1 MTDDQIQ
8 TIRDDIAFM
17 KAMAEEGRRAPL
29 LGGAILASAG
39 AIFGA
44 ASVAHWAIVS
54 GRLNVPPI
62 GISVAWGL
70 AMVAFLVALGV
81 VSARVK
87 RQPGASTPANRAFGV
102 AWSAAG
108 VATFAIGLSIIVAIW
123 RLKTGVV
130 GLLFPSMILALY
142 GLGWKVSAA
151 MSGQKWLHAVAIGA
165 FAGAPALAWFAGRPE
180 QYLAYAAALFL
191 LMCVPGMLLMR
202 KEPSDIV

>member
-29 LGGAILASAG
+29 LGGAILVNAG
-39 AIFGA
+39 AIFGG
-44 ASVAHWAIVS
+44 ASVAHWAIAS
-54 GRLNVPPI
+54 GRLDVPPV
-62 GISVAWGL
+62 GYAVAWGF
-70 AMVAFLVALGV
+70 AMVAFMVALV
-81 VSARVK
+81 VLTRRVK
-87 RQPGASTPANRAFGV
+87 RQPGAATPSNKAFGM

-108 VATFAIGLSIIVAIW
+108 FAIFALWISLMVAGW
-123 RLKTGVV
+123 RLETGVAW
-130 GLLFPSMILALY
+130 LLFPSMILALY
-142 GLGWKVSAA
+142 GLGWSVSAG
-151 MSGQKWLHAVAIGA
+151 MSGQKWLHGVAIGA
-165 FAGAPALAWFAGRPE
+165 FAGAPALAWFAGQPE

>member
-29 LGGAILASAG
+29 LGGAILANAG
-39 AIFGA
+39 AIFAG
-44 ASVAHWAIVS
+44 ASVAHWSIAS
-54 GRLNVPPI
+54 GRLDVPPL
-62 GISVAWGL
+62 GYAVAWGF

-81 VSARVK
+81 LTARVK
-87 RQPGASTPANRAFGV
+87 RQPGACTSANRAFGV

-108 VATFAIGLSIIVAIW
+108 FAIFAIGASMVLAAW
-123 RLKTGVV
+123 RLETQVV
-130 GLLFPSMILALY
+130 GLLFPSVILALY
-142 GLGWKVSAA
+142 GLGWSVSAG
-151 MSGQKWLHAVAIGA
+151 MSGQKWLHGVAIGA
-165 FAGAPALAWFAGRPE
+165 FAGAPVLAWFAGQPE